1 MTLSLI
7 VAIAENGVIGNANQ
21 LPWHIPEDL
30 RFFKQVTWGKP
41 VIMGRKTYL
50 SIGRPL
56 PGRANFVVT
65 GTAGWRADGVTALP
79 GLTHALALCP
89 EGEVFV
95 IGGRRL
101 FEEALTVAQRLYITE
116 VHRAYDGDVLFPSWN
131 PDEWSETS
139 RRRIEGDPPISFVSW
154 ERV

>member
-1 MTLSLI
+1 MSLSLI
-7 VAIAENGVIGNANQ
+7 VAIAENGVIGKANQ

-30 RFFKQVTWGKP
+30 RFFKQVTMGKP

-65 GTAGWRADGVTALP
+65 GAAGWRVDGITAVP
-79 GLTHALALCP
+79 CLTEALALCP

-101 FEEALTVAQRLYITE
+101 FEEALTAAQRLYITE
-116 VHRAYDGDVLFPSWN
+116 VHRAYEGDVCFPPWSR
-131 PDEWSETS
+131 EAWSETS

-154 ERV
+154 ERS